1 MGKGLPHDFY
11 LVGIGN
17 FFRRSRFTIFLALRN
32 MAQVSLM
39 FTVCP
44 TTRTLR
50 GCVRHANPGSVAGVT
65 ATATATSSGAGE
77 YPACCQSLL

>member
-17 FFRRSRFTIFLALRN
+17 FFRRSRFTIFLALQN

-44 TTRTLR
+44 TTRSR
-50 GCVRHANPGSVAGVT
+50 
-65 ATATATSSGAGE
+65 
-77 YPACCQSLL
+77 